1 MFTPYRSLTRLLVTA
16 GAVRGRKKFQ
26 KIVFIAQQLGY
37 PFGESFDLHVWGP
50 YSEVVAMKLKEM
62 TDWGFAREEVLPGP
76 AGNHLYVYEP
86 GPNAQTA
93 LAGAP
98 DPDPQFDGLTRLVT
112 HLNDQDATFL
122 EGVATALYLRSK
134 GLSDAEV
141 SDRLPRLKP
150 DKFPDA
156 DRVEAVLGFANQLD
170 LFRYDG

>member
-1 MFTPYRSLTRLLVTA
+1 VTA
-16 GAVRGRKKFQ
+16 GVVRGRKKFQ

-76 AGNHLYVYEP
+76 AGNHLYVYGP
-86 GPNAQTA
+86 GPNAQAA
-93 LAGAP
+93 LVGAP
-98 DPDPQFDGLTRLVT
+98 DPDPTLPGLTRLVA
-112 HLNDQDATFL
+112 HLNEQDATFL

-134 GLSDAEV
+134 GFTDAEV
-141 SDRLPRLKP
+141 SERLPRLKS

-156 DRVEAVLGFANQLD
+156 DRVETVLGFANQLNF
-170 LFRYDG
+170 FRSDG